1 MSAWRVG
8 GGEPASQPQSLLAQT
23 TQRGAR
29 PHPRGRHPRKPPR
42 VPSCTLRDSPGKG
55 YPLLALQ
62 PPSTNSPTHP
72 RQARGDPP
80 PHPPPAERE
89 PQPEAPGVRYDLG
102 PGKGVR
108 VRARWPPRPA
118 PRGSSARPAQALP
131 GPYLLAVGW
140 PGTIAPRP
148 LPWTSPAA
156 ATCPWQPLRR
166 GLQLHRRSQRCAPSG
181 CAGCTGA
188 LSGPLCRTRSARVRM
203 RTRPPTLR
211 DVLTLPGLAAPD
223 PPALPRASLLSPHAC
238 ARARRDRT
246 CYALARSLAASLPPP
261 PARETLGL
269 V

>member
-1 MSAWRVG
+1 MEGGRRRASESAAIPVSPNNPAG
-8 GGEPASQPQSLLAQT
+8 GTPAPTRSASPKAPS
-23 TQRGAR
+23 GAELY
-29 PHPRGRHPRKPPR
+29 PRGQPW
-42 VPSCTLRDSPGKG
+42 KG